1 MNNTQMTI
9 EEQYYL
15 AIKDIFAV
23 VRRILGE
30 KINTMPIAKEYVK
43 NIQKM
48 ATLFE
53 DMEQGLSFKNSGG
66 IFINDIVNQIVRMTK
81 DPRYACMF
89 EKSTFFFTMLQTLH
103 QASQRANIDRCVRNR
118 FTGINEP
125 RPSSVIFQ
133 LKQQLAPVYSIQ
145 KVK

>member
-15 AIKDIFAV
+15 AIKNIFAV

-48 ATLFE
+48 VTLFE

-66 IFINDIVNQIVRMTK
+66 IFINDIVNQIVRMIK

-89 EKSTFFFTMLQTLH
+89 EKNTFFFTMLQTLH

-133 LKQQLAPVYSIQ
+133 LKQQLAPFYSIQ